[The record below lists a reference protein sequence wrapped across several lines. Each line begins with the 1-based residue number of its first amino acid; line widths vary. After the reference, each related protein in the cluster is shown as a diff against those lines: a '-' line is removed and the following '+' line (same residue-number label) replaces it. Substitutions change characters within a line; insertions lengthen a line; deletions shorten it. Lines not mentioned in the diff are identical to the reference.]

1 MCYTRFR
8 QIEALLSLPGLFF
21 LKIIRYNLAMKNM
34 RILTFLASISLALQP
49 QAFAAGDDWQRHYD
63 VGKDFLDRQQYELA
77 VKEFDLSLKQKV
89 TPKALVDRGTCRSEM
104 GKYQEALADLDQA
117 IRMSPDF
124 GLAHVNRGVV
134 YFRTGQADKA
144 IADFDRAL
152 LINGKDQYAMVNRA
166 GAYMMLP
173 ASKAAIL
180 AQNTEKLLDA
190 TNWRIDLA
198 GHAAVLTALT
208 YNAGKQPDKA
218 RALMQKALNKLN
230 RLHWPYPVCKYL
242 LGKAKEEDVLEASA
256 DSTYD
261 LTQAQAFLAIDLLNK
276 GDKARAREKL
286 SFVTRHGTVN
296 SVEYWLA
303 KYLSKP

>member
-1 MCYTRFR
+1 MLA
-8 QIEALLSLPGLFF
+8 ALGILFQTPA
-21 LKIIRYNLAMKNM
+21 LAY
-34 RILTFLASISLALQP
+34 
-49 QAFAAGDDWQRHYD
+49 GDDWQRHYD
-63 VGKDFLDRQQYELA
+63 VGKDFLDRQQYQLA
-77 VKEFDLSLKQKV
+77 IKEFDLSLKQKI

-117 IRMSPDF
+117 IKLSPDF

-134 YFRTGQADKA
+134 YFRMGLADKA
-144 IADFDRAL
+144 INDFDRAL
-152 LINGKDQYAMVNRA
+152 VINGKDQYAMVNRA

-173 ASKAAIL
+173 PAKGVVM

-190 TNWRIDLA
+190 TNWRIELA

-208 YNAGKQPDKA
+208 YNAGKQPEKA
-218 RALMQKALNKLN
+218 RALMQKALTKLN
-230 RLHWPYPVCKYL
+230 RLHWPYPMCKFI

-261 LTQAQAFLAIDLLNK
+261 LTQAQAFLAIDSLTK

-286 SFVTRHGTVN
+286 TFVTKHGTVN